1 MNEIEKTTAE
11 RMQKSIQ
18 SLISTLNKIRTGRA
32 HPNLLDSVKV
42 AYYGSDVPLS
52 QVANV
57 SVEDARTLSLRV
69 WEKQLIPTV
78 EKAILTSGLGLN
90 PATAGEVIR
99 IPLPPLTEDTRKGFI
114 KQAKADTEN
123 ARISIRNIRR
133 DVISDIKS
141 LEKDKQISEDDSH
154 QQQDVIQ
161 KLTTKYIAEADKIL
175 QKKEQD
181 LINI

>member
-1 MNEIEKTTAE
+1 MTEIETTTAE

-32 HPNLLDSVKV
+32 HPNLLDSIKV
-42 AYYGSDVPLS
+42 PYYGSDAPLS

-57 SVEDARTLSLRV
+57 NVEDARTLSLRV
-69 WEKQLIPTV
+69 WEKQLIPVV
-78 EKAILTSGLGLN
+78 EKAIITSGLGLN

-114 KQAKADTEN
+114 KQAKADAEN

-133 DVISDIKS
+133 DIITEIKNS
-141 LEKDKQISEDDSH
+141 EKDKQISEDESRH
-154 QQQDVIQ
+154 QQESIQ
-161 KLTTKYIAEADKIL
+161 KLTTKYIAEVDQTL